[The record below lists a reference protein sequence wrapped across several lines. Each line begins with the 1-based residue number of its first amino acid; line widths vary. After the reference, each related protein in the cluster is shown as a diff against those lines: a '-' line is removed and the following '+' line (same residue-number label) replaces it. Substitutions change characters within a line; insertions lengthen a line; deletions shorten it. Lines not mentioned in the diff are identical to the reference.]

1 MFVWSYGSGAYS
13 GVVDSFFVFVVVGV
27 GPVSFVFS
35 VGVFCTCCAAVFLS
49 VVFFLVGFSTIGT
62 TNFRIFNLHFHNSL
76 LFSYKSPLLVFH

>member
-1 MFVWSYGSGAYS
+1 MFVWSYGPGAYS

-35 VGVFCTCCAAVFLS
+35 VGVFCTCGAAVFLS

-62 TNFRIFNLHFHNSL
+62 FSGWVVDCDFHVL
-76 LFSYKSPLLVFH
+76 PR

>member
-62 TNFRIFNLHFHNSL
+62 FRGGVVNVDFHVL
-76 LFSYKSPLLVFH
+76 PR

>member
-1 MFVWSYGSGAYS
+1 MFVWSYGPGAYL

-49 VVFFLVGFSTIGT
+49 VMGFLIGFSTIGT
-62 TNFRIFNLHFHNSL
+62 FRGGVVNLYVHKRPH
-76 LFSYKSPLLVFH
+76 

>member
-35 VGVFCTCCAAVFLS
+35 VGVFCTCGAAVFLS
-49 VVFFLVGFSTIGT
+49 VVFFLVGFSAIGA
-62 TNFRIFNLHFHNSL
+62 FSGGVVDCDFHVL
-76 LFSYKSPLLVFH
+76 PR

>member
-35 VGVFCTCCAAVFLS
+35 VGVFCAFWAAVFLS
-49 VVFFLVGFSTIGT
+49 VVCFGVCFSAVAAFGFWV
-62 TNFRIFNLHFHNSL
+62 FNLYFHICSL
-76 LFSYKSPLLVFH
+76 

>member
-1 MFVWSYGSGAYS
+1 MFVWSYGPGAYL

-35 VGVFCTCCAAVFLS
+35 VGVSGTCGAAVFLS

-62 TNFRIFNLHFHNSL
+62 FRGWVVNVDFHVL
-76 LFSYKSPLLVFH
+76 PR

>member
-35 VGVFCTCCAAVFLS
+35 VGVFCTCGAAVFLS
-49 VVFFLVGFSTIGT
+49 VVFSFKGSTTVGA
-62 TNFRIFNLHFHNSL
+62 FRGWVVNVDFHVL
-76 LFSYKSPLLVFH
+76 PR